1 MTKARKA
8 NRLFELL
15 VILLVALVIG
25 VGSAVWV
32 VESLSK
38 VQTIKDGAWTTHPL
52 IGSVQANMYLRA
64 TIARIALFALSRT
77 EAIYYNAFTDEEGE
91 PLRPEC
97 DYIIEGGDLPA
108 RWWSITAY
116 DKDHFLIPNAL
127 NRYSYNMKNLRRDE
141 QGRYKIYLSQTPK
154 DLNWLPSATEGTMSL
169 TLRAYNPAPALREN
183 TRNASLPKI
192 TKVDCR

>member
-1 MTKARKA
+1 
-8 NRLFELL
+8 
-15 VILLVALVIG
+15 
-25 VGSAVWV
+25 VGSAAWV
-32 VESLSK
+32 IDSFAK
-38 VQTIKDGAWTTHPL
+38 VQVIKNGAWTTNPL

-64 TIARIALFALSRT
+64 YIARIGLFALSKT
-77 EAIYYNAFTDEEGE
+77 EALYYNAFTDEDGE
-91 PLRPEC
+91 PLRAEC

-141 QGRYKIYLSQTPK
+141 QGRFKIHLSRTPK
-154 DLNWLPSATEGTMSL
+154 EGNWLPAAKEETMSI

-183 TRNASLPKI
+183 LGSAELPKI
-192 TKVDCR
+192 KKVDCR

>member
-1 MTKARKA
+1 MKAK
-8 NRLFELL
+8 RLFE
-15 VILLVALVIG
+15 ILAIVLIALVIG
-25 VGSAVWV
+25 AGSAVWV
-32 VESLSK
+32 IDSFAK

-108 RWWSITAY
+108 RWWSVTAY

-127 NRYSYNMKNLRRDE
+127 NRYSYNMKNLRGDG

-154 DLNWLPSATEGTMSL
+154 DLNWLPAAQQGTISI
-169 TLRAYNPAPALREN
+169 TLRAYNPAQALAEN
-183 TRNASLPKI
+183 MGSAELPRI
-192 TKVDCR
+192 MKVRCE

>member
-1 MTKARKA
+1 MKRKH
-8 NRLFELL
+8 LFEVLGI
-15 VILLVALVIG
+15 VLVALVIG

-32 VESLSK
+32 IESLSK

-52 IGSVQANMYLRA
+52 VGSVQANMYLRA

-77 EAIYYNAFTDEEGE
+77 EALYYNAFTDEEGE

-154 DLNWLPSATEGTMSL
+154 DLNWLPAAQQGTISI

-183 TRNASLPKI
+183 MGHASLPKI
-192 TKVDCR
+192 MKVDCR